1 MGDLT
6 MFEATTAETAIKI
19 IAVLRNIGFAI
30 AIVGFILFVFILW
43 FSHTA
48 HRRVREGAELP
59 EGSLPCP
66 YCGSHNLKV
75 QCLMKHYN
83 VVCCDCGTDYPGYD
97 TLEEAIQE
105 WNWEEESV

>member
-1 MGDLT
+1 MV
-6 MFEATTAETAIKI
+6 EKIVKI
-19 IAVLRNIGFAI
+19 IQVIGNLSMAA
-30 AIVGFILFVFILW
+30 AIVGFILLVFVLW

-83 VVCCDCGTDYPGYD
+83 VVCCNCGTDYPGYD